1 MITVEALQQYY
12 PFNKIQ
18 FKFLPIL
25 LRELEFFSLQKGE
38 KLYSINRR
46 AENTKY
52 LTQGIIHVMTDK
64 GREKVIK
71 STSLQSKYPIGD
83 ANKSNTMDAVVS
95 STQASG
101 FQINSTLL
109 DHFLVWNDSY
119 SKVTLDS
126 PIRGHKDYH
135 WVIGLLKSQSVQM
148 LPQGNVGEMFEVL
161 GSSAFDVG
169 AEVVSEGDA
178 GDYCYIIARGEAEVY
193 KCGSNGEYKVADL
206 GPGDLFGESALVSN
220 EPRNAS
226 VRMKSNG
233 LLMTLSGEQFGKLL
247 KAHVVRWITAEETL
261 EKITQG
267 ATLLDVREREEYQ
280 QLGVQGCLNIP
291 VNEVHSKLSTLD
303 KSRVIITCSNMGSRC
318 ASAAFTLAT
327 KGFDVYALQGGIS
340 GLLRT
345 LDRLA

>member
-1 MITVEALQQYY
+1 MITAEALQEYY

-18 FKFLPIL
+18 FKFFPML
-25 LRELEFFSLQKGE
+25 LKELEFFSKQKGE
-38 KLYSINRR
+38 KLYEINRR

-52 LTQGIIHVMTDK
+52 LTKGVIQVTTDK
-64 GREKVIK
+64 GREKIIK

-83 ANKSNTMDAVVS
+83 ANKSNTMDAIVA
-95 STQASG
+95 STHATG
-101 FQINSTLL
+101 FQISSTLL

-119 SKVTLDS
+119 SKAPLDS
-126 PIRGHKDYH
+126 PLRGHRNYD
-135 WVIGLLKSQSVQM
+135 WVMGLLKSQSVQM

-161 GSSAFDVG
+161 DSKAFANG
-169 AEVVSEGDA
+169 AEVISEGDV
-178 GDYCYIIARGEAEVY
+178 GDYCYIIARGRAEVY
-193 KCGSNGEYKVADL
+193 KCGSNGEYKVAEL
-206 GPGDLFGESALVSN
+206 APGDLFGESALVSD
-220 EPRNAS
+220 EPRNATVKMS
-226 VRMKSNG
+226 ADG
-233 LLMTLSGEQFGKLL
+233 LLMTLSGKQFGKLL

-267 ATLLDVREREEYQ
+267 ATLLDVRERPEFQ
-280 QLGVQGCLNIP
+280 QMGIQGCMNIP
-291 VNEVHSKLSTLD
+291 INELHSKLSTID

-327 KGFDVYALQGGIS
+327 KGFDVYALQGGIG